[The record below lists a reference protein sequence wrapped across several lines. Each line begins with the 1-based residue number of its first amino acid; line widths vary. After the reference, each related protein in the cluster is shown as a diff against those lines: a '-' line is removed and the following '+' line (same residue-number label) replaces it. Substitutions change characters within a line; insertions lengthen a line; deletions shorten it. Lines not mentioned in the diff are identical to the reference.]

1 MRHINSIESPCNLGK
16 IPTVYLS
23 YDVAVIQWIKSC
35 YENGMNTR
43 VMILWRVDV
52 TSLTTSV
59 SAMRFLAEIMLFL

>member
-1 MRHINSIESPCNLGK
+1 MRHINSIESPGNLGK
-16 IPTVYLS
+16 IPTIYLS

-59 SAMRFLAEIMLFL
+59 SAMRFLAEIIFFL